1 MSWRQILESNP
12 KDNRDRRDKSPSED
26 PFCHFS
32 LFSPVETGLKN
43 EGIWNEFQFPHFE
56 HLTDQGKEVFR
67 EYIGEMLFP
76 KYGAKLTL
84 EKAQSLAMELVSCVP
99 GNLRENIKE

>member
-26 PFCHFS
+26 PFCHLS
-32 LFSPVETGLKN
+32 HFSPVGRELKTA
-43 EGIWNEFQFPHFE
+43 GSGNEFQFPYYQ
-56 HLTDQGKEVFR
+56 HLTDQGKEVYW

-76 KYGAKLTL
+76 KYGRTLTL
-84 EKAQSLAMELVSCVP
+84 EEAQHLAMEKVSCCL
-99 GNLRENIKE
+99 GNLREGAKE

>member
-12 KDNRDRRDKSPSED
+12 KDNRGRRDKSPSED

-32 LFSPVETGLKN
+32 LFSPVGRELKTTET
-43 EGIWNEFQFPHFE
+43 WNEFQFPHFN
-56 HLTDQGKEVFR
+56 HLTNQGREVYW

-76 KYGAKLTL
+76 KYGPTLTL
-84 EKAQSLAMELVSCVP
+84 EAAQSLAMEKVSCSP
-99 GNLRENIKE
+99 GNLREGAKE